1 MLSACYYSILITY
14 STALLFPRY
23 SPLAPLPAHAKIPP
37 RLLERHL
44 TQRSRSEAAP
54 SSRAPARAAVLP
66 SALPARIWV
75 QRGHHPSAGPSPS
88 AAHTPCTASGA
99 PAIHDQGRRTPRR
112 TRAPGAAFVFVSLW
126 LKEKRPFLAPCEQRP
141 SKCADFGSRARQTP
155 QDRDFSVS
163 FPIHLSA
170 VKPWMHVRRAV
181 TATASSGLNAS
192 RTLMREQVF
201 STYIILIIMA
211 FPRYT
216 LAVFSAPSP
225 AAQSYKI
232 TSFLLHRCN

>member
-126 LKEKRPFLAPCEQRP
+126 LKEKRLLPDPPFCSQALDARAPCRHSDGVLGVECFAYSNEGTGILYIYNTNNYGISKIYAGGVQRTI
-141 SKCADFGSRARQTP
+141 AGRAKLQN
-155 QDRDFSVS
+155 
-163 FPIHLSA
+163 HLL
-170 VKPWMHVRRAV
+170 PL
-181 TATASSGLNAS
+181 ASLQL
-192 RTLMREQVF
+192 RKR
-201 STYIILIIMA
+201 
-211 FPRYT
+211 
-216 LAVFSAPSP
+216 
-225 AAQSYKI
+225 
-232 TSFLLHRCN
+232 